1 MGKRTGLHTFGIVDE
16 QEELASYLKDREA
29 EGVKSVQ
36 FYFPN
41 DLDASTQT
49 INHIVVDVAG
59 FSSGVVAFT
68 SRCEQA
74 RQLVCPSCSYA

>member
-1 MGKRTGLHTFGIVDE
+1 MGPRQTETYYRADT
-16 QEELASYLKDREA
+16 SYL
-29 EGVKSVQ
+29 KSVQ